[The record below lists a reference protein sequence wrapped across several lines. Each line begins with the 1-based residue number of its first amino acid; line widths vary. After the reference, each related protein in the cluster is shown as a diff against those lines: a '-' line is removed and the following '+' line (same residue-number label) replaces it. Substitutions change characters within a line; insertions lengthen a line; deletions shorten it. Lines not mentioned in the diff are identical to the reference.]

1 MGSELRFQRQV
12 TDRQGNPTEG
22 GITMSTTKEEAL
34 GQIELDRGQDLIL
47 HLLGALRSRELQD
60 EIQFLVRDI
69 VRAIHDEK
77 IRIEVEEDN
86 RAEEMDEVYRKN
98 MESAQPFPGWE
109 ERLAARQAEADANR
123 FAPISFASLKKKQG
137 GAQP

>member
-1 MGSELRFQRQV
+1 
-12 TDRQGNPTEG
+12 
-22 GITMSTTKEEAL
+22 MSTTNEEAL
-34 GQIELDRGQDLIL
+34 GQLELNRGQDFISQ
-47 HLLGALRSRELQD
+47 LLGALQSREVQD

-69 VRAIHDEK
+69 VRAIHEEK
-77 IRIEVEEDN
+77 IRIEVEEDK

-109 ERLAARQAEADANR
+109 ERIAARQAEADANR

-137 GAQP
+137 GAQS